1 RCISSGIFCPRV
13 AIASSASRVRTP
25 SFNPDSPNPTSY
37 LSQQGTSFAA
47 PIVAGGVALLADYAW
62 TSLPPANASAAV
74 DGRVMKAVLIN
85 SADKTG
91 GGGKRPTPN
100 RTPGGPSPAPPYP
113 PRAAPTDPPP
123 PIPPP

>member
-91 GGGKRPTPN
+91 GWGNRPTRD
-100 RTPGGPSPAPPYP
+100 RTPGGSSPAPRYP
-113 PRAAPTDPPP
+113 TPRSPAEPLPA
-123 PIPPP
+123 